1 MSFRKEFNY
10 FCLKKLTKIDFQ
22 RSKLTSVVS
31 EIDSC
36 QLERK
41 EFLATPH
48 VQISSCRV
56 RSLAFT

>member
-10 FCLKKLTKIDFQ
+10 LIT
-22 RSKLTSVVS
+22 VVS

-41 EFLATPH
+41 VFLATPH

-56 RSLAFT
+56 RSLVFT